1 MSSEEEAKKEE
12 VKEDWYDRDK
22 KRDAILRVLRHVLQN
37 PQDGKQALNDETK
50 ARELFESHGQI
61 KVPQDARTIFF
72 ESGEKNLKEGSS
84 VIIELPADGTS
95 PNLPDQVLMKYV
107 LGNYQHW

>member
-1 MSSEEEAKKEE
+1 MSGEEV

-22 KRDAILRVLRHVLQN
+22 KREAILRVLHHILKN
-37 PQDGKQALNDETK
+37 PADGKQAQADETK
-50 ARELFESHGQI
+50 ARELFETHGQI
-61 KVPQDARTIFF
+61 KVPEDARTIFF

-84 VIIELPADGTS
+84 VIIELPADGTP
-95 PNLPDQVLMKYV
+95 PNLPDKVLMKYV